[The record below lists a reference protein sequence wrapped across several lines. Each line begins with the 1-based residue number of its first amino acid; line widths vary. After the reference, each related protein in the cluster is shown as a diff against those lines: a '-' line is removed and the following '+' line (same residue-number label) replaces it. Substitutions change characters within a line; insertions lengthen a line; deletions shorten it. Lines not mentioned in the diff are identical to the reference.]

1 MIHYLVMSIIF
12 SLAQI
17 NSFPLFR
24 LEGKKLISDEKILIE
39 VDTGEIFLSPDFTM
53 AAVYDKG
60 RGEVSIFN
68 SSKGELLRVRAL
80 NPVVKFDDEG
90 NFGIV
95 EPNILRL
102 RVFTKEGDLI
112 LDYGYSENIF
122 ISEPYYTFD
131 IREKKAVF
139 AFREREGVSKLL
151 FFDGNNKI
159 VDISPGDVYPRKA
172 WISPK
177 GELWLRFYSVK
188 DNRVTHD
195 FVAVYSASGKL
206 IKQFGIPRV
215 IYTDFTFQGVIL
227 ASKHTVYYLEKMEI
241 KKKQKFKELIINV
254 KSMGEKTYILTGT
267 PVFKEGKY
275 TYTGLR
281 IYELGKPESPVL
293 ISQEASSHPG
303 MLEINGVGGLYI
315 PEKGLFLKM
324 EDLK

>member
-12 SLAQI
+12 SLAQV
-17 NSFPLFR
+17 SPSPLFR

-39 VDTGEIFLSPDFTM
+39 VDTGEIFLSPEFTM

-68 SSKGELLRVRAL
+68 SSKGELLRIRAL
-80 NPVVKFDDEG
+80 NPVVKFDNEG

-102 RVFTKEGDLI
+102 RAFTKEGDLI
-112 LDYGYSENIF
+112 LDYGYSEKIF
-122 ISEPYYTFD
+122 ISEPYYAFD
-131 IREKKAVF
+131 IRGKKAVF
-139 AFREREGVSKLL
+139 AFREREGVGKLL
-151 FFDGNNKI
+151 YFDSNNKM

-172 WISPK
+172 WISPDGK
-177 GELWLRFYSVK
+177 LWLRFYSVK
-188 DNRVTHD
+188 NNRVTHD
-195 FVAVYSASGKL
+195 FVAVYSAMGKL
-206 IKQFGIPRV
+206 IKQFEIPSI
-215 IYTDFTFQGVIL
+215 IYADFTFQRVIL
-227 ASKHTVYYLEKMEI
+227 ASKHSVYYLEEMEI
-241 KKKQKFKELIINV
+241 QKKQEFKDLIINV

-275 TYTGLR
+275 THTGLR
-281 IYELGKPESPVL
+281 IYALGEPESPVL
-293 ISQEASSHPG
+293 ISKEASSRPG
-303 MLEINGVGGLYI
+303 VVEINGVGGLYI